1 MIFVILIILICTQIT
16 LVSILNKGTIKMKE
30 KLEYSY

>member
-1 MIFVILIILICTQIT
+1 MLTILICAQIT
-16 LVSILNKGTIKMKE
+16 LVSILNKVTIKMKE